1 MHTKAPIVAVSLAIF
16 AGSVLTSRALA
27 QDYGIDFVTVGAPG
41 NEAFNKPNWEDY
53 PNSPALGRGRVDYT
67 FRMAKYETTT
77 AQYLEFANTFYG
89 VDRNSLPPFLSGLGP
104 IEWGAGP
111 DRNYHGPGRQ
121 WTLDTLPG
129 SAMRPVFGISWR
141 DAALY
146 CNWLNNGKSSDP
158 ASLLYGAYDVSTWG
172 DNADGSFSDGL
183 THLPGAKYYLPTYD
197 EALKASHYDP
207 NRDGQ
212 GQGGW
217 WLNKNGSDFDPI
229 PGPPGVGETSY
240 GWTDGFGG
248 EYLVPLGS
256 YPDSLSPWGLLDT
269 SGGAPEWT
277 ERAAP
282 KSGPSLG
289 RTMIGSRAGTGH
301 GGDSIYEVTST
312 SPSSTGL
319 YGFRI
324 ASAIPA
330 PGEVGVALGLGI
342 IVLQRRRKEF
352 GT

>member
-1 MHTKAPIVAVSLAIF
+1 MRALLPSIGFSALLAI
-16 AGSVLTSRALA
+16 ACPALA
-27 QDYGIDFVTVGAPG
+27 QDYGIEFVTVGAPG

-53 PNSPALGRGRVDYT
+53 PNSPAIGRGRVDYT

-89 VDRNSLPPFLSGLGP
+89 VAIQDLPPFLHWAGP
-104 IEWGAGP
+104 TEWGAIEDPTYG
-111 DRNYHGPGRQ
+111 GPGTR
-121 WTLDTLPG
+121 WKLENNADAP
-129 SAMRPVFGISWR
+129 MKVVFGISWR

-158 ASLLYGAYDVSTWG
+158 ASLLYGAYDVATWG
-172 DNADGSFSDGL
+172 DNADGSFTDAL
-183 THLPGAKYYLPTYD
+183 THLPGAKYWLPTYD

-207 NRDGQ
+207 NRYGQ

-217 WLNKNGSDFDPI
+217 WLNKNGSDIDPI

-248 EYLVPLGS
+248 EYDIPLGA
-256 YPDSLSPWGLLDT
+256 YPESLSPWGLLDT
-269 SGGAPEWT
+269 SGGTPEWT
-277 ERAAP
+277 EGHAP
-282 KSGPSLG
+282 RSGPPTERFLF
-289 RTMIGSRAGTGH
+289 GSRAGTGF
-301 GGDSIYEVTST
+301 GGDPVWAVSST
-312 SPSSTGL
+312 TPDSTGL

-330 PGEVGVALGLGI
+330 PGSVGVTLGLRI
-342 IVLQRRRKEF
+342 FVLRRQRKESD
-352 GT
+352 T

>member
-1 MHTKAPIVAVSLAIF
+1 MKAPLLGVAFLV
-16 AGSVLTSRALA
+16 GSVVASRAMA
-27 QDYGIDFVTVGAPG
+27 QPDYGIEFVTVGAPG
-41 NEAFNKPNWEDY
+41 NEAFNIPSNDY
-53 PNSPALGRGRVDYT
+53 PNSSVLGRGRVDYT
-67 FRMAKYETTT
+67 FRIAKYETTT

-111 DRNYHGPGRQ
+111 DPSYHGPGRQ

-158 ASLLYGAYDVSTWG
+158 ASLLHGAYDVSTWG

-183 THLPGAKYYLPTYD
+183 THLPEAKYFLPTYD
-197 EALKASHYDP
+197 ESMKAGHYDP

-217 WLNKNGSDFDPI
+217 WLNKNAFDDYSI
-229 PGPPGVGETSY
+229 PGPPGIGETSY
-240 GWTDGFGG
+240 RWSDGNSG
-248 EYLVPLGS
+248 EYLAPLGG

-277 ERAAP
+277 ESYSTISSPEARW
-282 KSGPSLG
+282 
-289 RTMIGSRAGTGH
+289 MFGSRAGTGF
-301 GGDSIYEVTST
+301 GGDAIYAFHALG
-312 SPSSTGL
+312 PRDTGL

-324 ASAIPA
+324 ASAVPA
-330 PGEVGVALGLGI
+330 TGAQTIVPLACLVAS
-342 IVLQRRRKEF
+342 RRRR
-352 GT
+352 